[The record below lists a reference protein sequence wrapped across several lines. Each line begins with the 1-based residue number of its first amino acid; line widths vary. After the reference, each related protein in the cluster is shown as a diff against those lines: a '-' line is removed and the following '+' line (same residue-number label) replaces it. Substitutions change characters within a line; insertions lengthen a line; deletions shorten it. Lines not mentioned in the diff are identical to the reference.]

1 MMALGGNSSNDE
13 GEEGPDLEQNRQGEL
28 QNEAR
33 VVGTSENTVVT
44 SDILYECEPTPCASP
59 GPLPPGFH
67 QPPNHPTIQEVS
79 ESTTETTTSARL
91 PV

>member
-1 MMALGGNSSNDE
+1 MAVGGDSSNDE
-13 GEEGPDLEQNRQGEL
+13 GEEGPDQEQNRRGEL
-28 QNEAR
+28 QSEAR

-59 GPLPPGFH
+59 GPPPPGFH
-67 QPPNHPTIQEVS
+67 QPPNHPPIQEVS

-91 PV
+91 PS